1 MGSRERS
8 RGRAAGG
15 ATGRRAL
22 RGYEGRT
29 ETPLQNSQR
38 VLLAKPRTA
47 PVARRAMW
55 RGGAMGTSRPTAM
68 RHGRCAR
75 QRDTSVGRGGAMR
88 TSRPTAMR
96 HGRCARQ
103 RDTSV
108 VRGGAMRTS
117 RPTAMPHKRGARW
130 GRGARRMERGDGTRA
145 VRTATGHERCAR
157 QRDTNVVR
165 GGAMRTSRPT
175 ATGHGR
181 GVHATGHGRGARR
194 GAQGGTGGGRTQ
206 RDTWDRGEA
215 DGEKRKRPAIAGL
228 FHWMGCLN
236 RGVISL
242 DRRRIRRDDWR
253 SRRIRCVRGL
263 RGVLRR
269 S

>member
-1 MGSRERS
+1 MAW
-8 RGRAAGG
+8 RGRVGGRARGRDAGG

-47 PVARRAMW
+47 AVSYRGRCGAAARAGRPGGQASRPAATGDGRCARQRGTGVERTQRDTSVV
-55 RGGAMGTSRPTAM
+55 RGGAMGTSRPTATG
-68 RHGRCAR
+68 HGRGAR

-88 TSRPTAMR
+88 
-96 HGRCARQ
+96 
-103 RDTSV
+103 
-108 VRGGAMRTS
+108 
-117 RPTAMPHKRGARW
+117 
-130 GRGARRMERGDGTRA
+130 
-145 VRTATGHERCAR
+145 
-157 QRDTNVVR
+157 
-165 GGAMRTSRPT
+165 RTSRPT

-206 RDTWDRGEA
+206 RNTWDRGEA
-215 DGEKRKRPAIAGL
+215 YGEKRKRPAIAGL
-228 FHWMGCLN
+228 FRWMGCLN